1 MDNVNH
7 FQHLGLFALVVLGIM
22 VLPGLD
28 MALILGKTLTQGRR
42 AGAAA
47 TAGVMLGGAVHVL
60 VAMLGLGLLLIHARW
75 AYQGLLLGGA
85 MYLAWIGWTLWRD
98 GALLGDIG
106 LDSQQPQD
114 SWRAGW
120 QGLLTCLLNP
130 KAYVFMLAI
139 FPQFLRADELPLWLQ
154 GVLMG
159 AIVVGTQ
166 ALVYGCLVVGAGGLR
181 RAMNQHPERQKRVAQ
196 AVGVLLIA
204 SALWTAW
211 SGWQQQ
217 SVGP

>member
-1 MDNVNH
+1 MDSVSQ

-28 MALILGKTLTQGRR
+28 MALILGKTLTEGRPS
-42 AGAAA
+42 GAAA

-60 VAMLGLGLLLIHARW
+60 VAMLGLGLLLTHARW

-85 MYLAWIGWTLWRD
+85 VYLAWIGWTLWRD
-98 GALLGDIG
+98 GALLGDLG
-106 LDSQQPQD
+106 AAHHQPRQ

-139 FPQFLRADELPLWLQ
+139 FPQFLRADGPPLLLQ

-159 AIVVGTQ
+159 AIVVVTQ
-166 ALVYGCLVVGAGGLR
+166 ALVYGGLVVGAGGLR
-181 RAMNQHPERQKRVAQ
+181 LALSRHPARQKRMAQ
-196 AVGVLLIA
+196 VVGVLLMA

-211 SGWQQQ
+211 SGWHQA
-217 SVGP
+217 VAP

>member
-1 MDNVNH
+1 MDSVSQ

-28 MALILGKTLTQGRR
+28 MALILGKTLTEGRPS
-42 AGAAA
+42 GAAA

-60 VAMLGLGLLLIHARW
+60 VAMLGLGLLLTHARW

-85 MYLAWIGWTLWRD
+85 VYLAWIGWTLWRD
-98 GALLGDIG
+98 GALLGDLG
-106 LDSQQPQD
+106 AAHHQPRQ

-139 FPQFLRADELPLWLQ
+139 FPQFLRTDGPPLLLQ

-166 ALVYGCLVVGAGGLR
+166 ALVYGGLVVGAGGLR
-181 RAMNQHPERQKRVAQ
+181 LALSRHPNRQKHMAQ
-196 AVGVLLIA
+196 LVGLLLMA

-211 SGWQQQ
+211 SGWHQA
-217 SVGP
+217 VAP